1 MSYSLSNIDGIDDAA
16 AAALKSAGVRTAEK
30 LLEAAKDTKGR
41 KALAAK
47 TGLDEK
53 LLLQWANMADR
64 MRIKGMGKAHAELLR
79 EAGVNTVRELK
90 FRNGGRLARA
100 IAAANAKRKL
110 VKTPPSENAVN
121 RWIEQAKKLPLKIS
135 Y

>member
-1 MSYSLSNIDGIDDAA
+1 MTYSLSSIDGIDDAA

-30 LLEAAKDTKGR
+30 LLEAAKDIRGR

-47 TGLDEK
+47 TGIEEK
-53 LLLQWANMADR
+53 RLLQWANMADR

-90 FRNGGRLARA
+90 FRNGAKLARA
-100 IAAANAKRKL
+100 VAAANAKRKL
-110 VKTPPSENAVN
+110 VKIAPSERAVN